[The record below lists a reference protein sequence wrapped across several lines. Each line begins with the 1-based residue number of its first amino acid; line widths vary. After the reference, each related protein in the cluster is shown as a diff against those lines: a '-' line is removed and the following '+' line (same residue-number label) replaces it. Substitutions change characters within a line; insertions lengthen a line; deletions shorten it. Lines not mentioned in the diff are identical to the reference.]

1 MITES
6 AGVPSVSV
14 ITSSFT
20 RAANLRAASLGMPG
34 ARIVVLPSP
43 LASRPAEDVR
53 RMAHDYAPEIVG
65 LLTGGKAPDSQ
76 ASGSSDDKRPTI
88 RELMGSI
95 PDLTGGLTTEEYM
108 RKIRGEHTF

>member
-1 MITES
+1 M
-6 AGVPSVSV
+6 SV

-43 LASRPAEDVR
+43 LASRPVADVQQ
-53 RMAHDYAPEIVG
+53 MAHDYAPEIVG
-65 LLTGGKAPDSQ
+65 LLTDGKSLE
-76 ASGSSDDKRPTI
+76 RPTI

-95 PDLTGGLTTEEYM
+95 PDLTGGLSTEEYM
-108 RKIRGEHTF
+108 RKIRGEFPTE

>member
-1 MITES
+1 MYTES
-6 AGVPSVSV
+6 RGKPSVSV

-43 LASRPAEDVR
+43 LASRPVADVR
-53 RMAHDYAPEIVG
+53 QMAHDFAPEIVG
-65 LLTGGKAPDSQ
+65 LLTDGKGLSSQEGGLPDNE
-76 ASGSSDDKRPTI
+76 RRTI
-88 RELMGSI
+88 RDLMGSI

-108 RKIRGEHTF
+108 RKIRGEP

>member
-1 MITES
+1 MVTES

-43 LASRPAEDVR
+43 LASRPADDVR

-65 LLTGGKAPDSQ
+65 LLT
-76 ASGSSDDKRPTI
+76 
-88 RELMGSI
+88 E
-95 PDLTGGLTTEEYM
+95 
-108 RKIRGEHTF
+108 GE

>member
-1 MITES
+1 MVTES

-43 LASRPAEDVR
+43 LASRPVEDVQQ
-53 RMAHDYAPEIVG
+53 MAHDYAPEIVG
-65 LLTGGKAPDSQ
+65 LLTGG
-76 ASGSSDDKRPTI
+76 
-88 RELMGSI
+88 
-95 PDLTGGLTTEEYM
+95 
-108 RKIRGEHTF
+108 

>member
-1 MITES
+1 M
-6 AGVPSVSV
+6 PSVSV

-43 LASRPAEDVR
+43 LASRPVEDVR
-53 RMAHDYAPEIVG
+53 QMAHDYAPEIVG
-65 LLTGGKAPDSQ
+65 LLTDGKSQ
-76 ASGSSDDKRPTI
+76 GSSDDKRPTI

-95 PDLTGGLTTEEYM
+95 PDLTGGLTTEEYI
-108 RKIRGEHTF
+108 RKIRGEFPTE

>member
-1 MITES
+1 M
-6 AGVPSVSV
+6 SV

-43 LASRPAEDVR
+43 LASRPVADVQ
-53 RMAHDYAPEIVG
+53 RMAHEFAPEIVG
-65 LLTGGKAPDSQ
+65 LLTDGKAPVSQ
-76 ASGSSDDKRPTI
+76 AQGSSNDKRPTI

-95 PDLTGGLTTEEYM
+95 PDITGGLTTEEYM
-108 RKIRGEHTF
+108 RKIRGEPD

>member
-1 MITES
+1 M
-6 AGVPSVSV
+6 SV

-43 LASRPAEDVR
+43 LASRPVADVR
-53 RMAHDYAPEIVG
+53 RMAHEFAPEIVG
-65 LLTGGKAPDSQ
+65 LLTDGKAPGSQ
-76 ASGSSDDKRPTI
+76 AQGSSDDKRPTI
-88 RELMGSI
+88 RELKGSI

-108 RKIRGEHTF
+108 RKIRGEPD